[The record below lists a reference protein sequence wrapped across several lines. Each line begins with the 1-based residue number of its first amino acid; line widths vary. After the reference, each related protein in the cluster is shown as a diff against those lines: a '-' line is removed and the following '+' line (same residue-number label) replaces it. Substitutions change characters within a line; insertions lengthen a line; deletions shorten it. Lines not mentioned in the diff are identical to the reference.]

1 MKIAIVGSSAS
12 GLAAARSLSA
22 DHRHSLTVLE
32 TAERLNAR
40 RDDVDVWVNGLPEAF
55 DVVLIATSAWE
66 ASALLQREQTDS
78 TCITLDLDPRE
89 AILQDPDTQIYARPG
104 ITTVIEPDECRCVSL
119 AAFSD
124 DIVAELIDE
133 LGLEYEPLRVRVEP
147 VLLDEPLPRRVYFA
161 GSDTAD
167 AIGRMAAD
175 HPEILPPSY
184 LDLPPAPVAPRRQV
198 APPRAGGLSRLTGRL
213 SALVAAPVELIDL
226 SGQDWSLGGERLYVA
241 NHHSI
246 FDSPRVTYLKGLDVT
261 VTAAREAALEALST
275 NAPIVPIAAYGSDLV
290 SPAARPRPLAR
301 LRRQKLVIVIGEPFH
316 PETSSVD
323 ELLGDIRAILLYLED
338 LARAHAGEIAGPAHA
353 MAR

>member
-12 GLAAARSLSA
+12 GLTAAHYLSA
-22 DHRHSLTVLE
+22 DHRHPLTVLE

-40 RDDVDVWVNGLPEAF
+40 RDGVDVWVDGVRKAF

-66 ASALLQREQTDS
+66 ASALLHREPTDS
-78 TCITLDLDPRE
+78 ACITFDLDPRE
-89 AILQDPDTQIYARPG
+89 AILQDPDTQIYARAG

-119 AAFSD
+119 AAFSE
-124 DIVAELIDE
+124 DIVAELIDQ

-161 GSDTAD
+161 GSDAAE
-167 AIGRMAAD
+167 AIDRMAAD
-175 HPEILPPSY
+175 HPEIQPPSD
-184 LDLPPAPVAPRRQV
+184 LDLPPAPVAPRRQA
-198 APPRAGGLSRLTGRL
+198 APPRPGGLTRLTGRL

-226 SGQDWSLGGERLYVA
+226 SGQEWPLGSEMLYVA
-241 NHHSI
+241 NRHSI
-246 FDSPRVTYLKGLDVT
+246 FGSQLKGLDVT
-261 VTAAREAALEALST
+261 MTAAREAALASLRT
-275 NAPIVPIAAYGSDLV
+275 NTPIVPIAAYGTDLV
-290 SPAARPRPLAR
+290 SRPLSR

-323 ELLGDIRAILLYLED
+323 ELMGDIRAILLYLED
-338 LARAHAGEIAGPAHA
+338 LARAHAGEIASPAHA